1 MELEILSAK
10 EYGVSLK
17 ATIQGKGK
25 LGFTS
30 GTARVMN
37 LASYT
42 HVCIARD
49 KDHPEVLYMALMPG
63 ANEDG
68 FRILQSGG
76 YCYLN
81 TKPLFDALGIDYR
94 TQTVIYDLTRVEE
107 GDALMGGKVYRMEPR
122 ILPRKSKSDDLSD
135 MDEDI
140 D

>member
-30 GTARVMN
+30 GTARVIN
-37 LASYT
+37 LASHS
-42 HVCIARD
+42 HVRIARD
-49 KDHPEVLYMALMPG
+49 KNLPGVLYMALMPG
-63 ANEDG
+63 VDEDG

-107 GDALMGGKVYRMEPR
+107 ADALMGGKVYRMEPR
-122 ILPRKSKSDDLSD
+122 ILPRKAKGDELIDD
-135 MDEDI
+135 DEELA
-140 D
+140 